1 LRTLRNASPR
11 DFEGFI
17 LEELMSRGGVR
28 FTEILLITDLTFASD
43 PSISLGIS
51 LAKEHGAELH
61 VLHAVPMTN
70 FDLSPTQFE
79 VPWGQTLRSLSAVA
93 DSRQAVMGL
102 DEIGSK
108 LRAMSRSHAFDL
120 IIVRAKGP
128 GRRYSDRRIL
138 KEVFDSF
145 RCPVLLVGPEVAS
158 VNIEPMT
165 IVHATDF
172 SSHALDAGIQA
183 FSWAQRYQSWIT
195 MLHVVEGVGAWTETE
210 RTRIEEPFLR
220 WLAEI
225 MPEGVPIWC
234 EAEHRVRFGEAAVEI
249 IRTTEELH
257 ADLVIIGFN
266 GMDSLSAR
274 GPGATTI
281 EVMSL
286 ASCPVLVVRAAGS
299 YEQVQRISELSF
311 AA

>member
-1 LRTLRNASPR
+1 
-11 DFEGFI
+11 
-17 LEELMSRGGVR
+17 MSGGGLPL
-28 FTEILLITDLTFASD
+28 TEILLITDLAFGAD
-43 PSISLGIS
+43 PSMSLGIS
-51 LAKEHGAELH
+51 LAKEHGAKLH

-70 FDLSPTQFE
+70 FAPSSTQFE
-79 VPWGQTLRSLSAVA
+79 VPWGETFRSLSAVA

-102 DEIGSK
+102 DEIGRK

-138 KEVFDSF
+138 KEVFDTF
-145 RCPVLLVGPEVAS
+145 GCPVLLVGPEVAS
-158 VNIEPMT
+158 VNVEPMT

-172 SSHALDAGIQA
+172 SSHAVDAGNQA

-195 MLHVVEGVGAWTETE
+195 MLHVVEGIGAWTETE
-210 RTRIEEPFLR
+210 RSRIEEPFLR

-225 MPEGVPIWC
+225 TPEGVPIWC
-234 EAEHRVRFGEAAVEI
+234 EVEHRVRFGDAAVEI
-249 IRTTEELH
+249 IRTTEELK

-266 GMDSLSAR
+266 GMDSLTSR
-274 GPGATTI
+274 QPGATAI

-286 ASCPVLVVRAAGS
+286 ASCPVLVVRETGS
-299 YEQVQRISELSF
+299 REQLQRMPELMF